1 MECTRRLTKALPW
14 PVGRD
19 RKIMKGKEPIRLQD
33 SLTCPQK
40 KNKSLYVPQIQHI
53 LTSVL
58 RKQWFIKCWLLIVWR
73 KLLMIW
79 LFFSPLKPL
88 MTLELLNLIS
98 LGLNKIACTA
108 IDCSQFT
115 YVDNFLYNSFY
126 SCIHTHRYVGNMLW
140 LYQIVC
146 FFFMQHIFFD
156 FPPNLPTN
164 NWIFLNSH
172 VRR

>member
-1 MECTRRLTKALPW
+1 
-14 PVGRD
+14 
-19 RKIMKGKEPIRLQD
+19 
-33 SLTCPQK
+33 
-40 KNKSLYVPQIQHI
+40 
-53 LTSVL
+53 
-58 RKQWFIKCWLLIVWR
+58 
-73 KLLMIW
+73 
-79 LFFSPLKPL
+79 

-108 IDCSQFT
+108 IDCTQFT

-156 FPPNLPTN
+156 LPLTCQQ
-164 NWIFLNSH
+164 IIEFFLIH
-172 VRR
+172 M